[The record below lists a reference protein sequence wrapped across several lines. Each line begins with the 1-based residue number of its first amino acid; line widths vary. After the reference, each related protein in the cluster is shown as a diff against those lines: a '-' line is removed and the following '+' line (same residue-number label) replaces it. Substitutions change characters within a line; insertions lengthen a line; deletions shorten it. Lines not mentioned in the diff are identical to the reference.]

1 VSEELELGDDA
12 ALEQLA
18 VVMRRIT
25 SVVVGK
31 PVAWQL
37 LAEATTT
44 LQGVADILEGAAE
57 NLKRPRRQPTPTS
70 AAAELFPTSPIVG
83 PANPIAPPARIWT
96 EKGEDGQP
104 ELRGQVSFDYQ
115 YEGPPT
121 CVHGGVIAELFDELL
136 GAANIVADKAGM
148 TGTLTVKYRR
158 PTPLLTE
165 LNLVA
170 RHTGSERRK
179 SFAWAGI
186 YHDGVL
192 TAEAEGIFIAMSPG
206 SMLDIVNTN
215 ARQSSAPVIDEGFID
230 LISENVVD

>member
-1 VSEELELGDDA
+1 MSEELELGDDA

-18 VVMRRIT
+18 VAMRRIT
-25 SVVVGK
+25 SVAVGK
-31 PVAWQL
+31 PVASQL

-44 LQGVADILEGAAE
+44 LQGVADTLEGAAE

-96 EKGEDGQP
+96 EKGEGGQP
-104 ELRGQVSFDYQ
+104 ELRGQVTFDYQ

-165 LNLVA
+165 LDLVA